1 MKNEKSKLKDEV
13 LSKISIMENNTF
25 LFPISW
31 SEKTDMVN
39 EEWSYKTYNSGN
51 KGLQRYHNFEIY
63 INDKKIVD
71 IQFRGNSI
79 QILQDLSEKQIT
91 LKTVSFYIS
100 TIFKEM
106 HSFKNHNEGKR
117 DIRKK
122 INERLSNIERLKK
135 EIEKLRQQLID
146 SDLSK

>member
-1 MKNEKSKLKDEV
+1 
-13 LSKISIMENNTF
+13 
-25 LFPISW
+25 
-31 SEKTDMVN
+31 
-39 EEWSYKTYNSGN
+39 
-51 KGLQRYHNFEIY
+51 
-63 INDKKIVD
+63 
-71 IQFRGNSI
+71 
-79 QILQDLSEKQIT
+79 
-91 LKTVSFYIS
+91 
-100 TIFKEM
+100 M